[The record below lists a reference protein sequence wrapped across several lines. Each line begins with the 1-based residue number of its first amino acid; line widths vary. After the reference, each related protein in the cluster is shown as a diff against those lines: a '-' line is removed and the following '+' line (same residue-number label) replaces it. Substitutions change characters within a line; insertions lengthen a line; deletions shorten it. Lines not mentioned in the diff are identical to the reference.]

1 MKRFTELYNHSPVKI
16 NFRELFGNYNLNVLP
31 WQWINC
37 TFQGEEY
44 PFRLLSPLP
53 LSVLILFLVLV
64 CHKTWLK
71 SLAIHLWLISKLPFF
86 IVPAANTTPLSFV
99 LRPFS
104 CQQSQIFISCFIS
117 GVINRFGRDLI
128 FMRLTELCS
137 HNVST
142 NNNLLSTSKPT
153 HWHPDH
159 IGGILDILTCLKNAG
174 VVITRMNSVSYSGE
188 MHGFP
193 SQGFL
198 RPTLDVVY
206 RNDIYRG
213 TCNYRYY
220 FLHCNA
226 FL

>member
-1 MKRFTELYNHSPVKI
+1 MNKLHLSRRRISL
-16 NFRELFGNYNLNVLP
+16 
-31 WQWINC
+31 Q
-37 TFQGEEY
+37 TFI
-44 PFRLLSPLP
+44 PSVTLRL
-53 LSVLILFLVLV
+53 LFLVLV

-142 NNNLLSTSKPT
+142 NNNLLTKYIKADSLAPWSHRRYLRYPYLFKKRRCCDHTHELCQLFRWNAWFSFPRLSKANLRCCLPQ
-153 HWHPDH
+153 WH
-159 IGGILDILTCLKNAG
+159 L
-174 VVITRMNSVSYSGE
+174 
-188 MHGFP
+188 
-193 SQGFL
+193 
-198 RPTLDVVY
+198 
-206 RNDIYRG
+206 
-213 TCNYRYY
+213 
-220 FLHCNA
+220 
-226 FL
+226 